1 MEEISME
8 NIEKIL
14 AIISACL
21 GIIITATGFLIPLVK
36 NAKAKRTLEIL
47 NKISNE
53 VKDFIVEAEQFVN
66 YSGAEKKQYVMTR
79 VNQLAIENKW
89 KFDEEVVSE
98 KIEEMITISKR
109 VNQRE
114 QDKVSKHTDT
124 TESKVPTSI
133 KL

>member
-1 MEEISME
+1 ME

-14 AIISACL
+14 ALISACL

-47 NKISNE
+47 NMISNE
-53 VKDFIVEAEQFVN
+53 VKGFIVEAEQFVN
-66 YSGAEKKQYVMTR
+66 YSGTEKKQYVITR

-89 KFDEEVVSE
+89 KFDEDVVSE
-98 KIEEMITISKR
+98 KIEEMISISKS

-114 QDKVSKHTDT
+114 KDKRISLQTT
-124 TESKVPTSI
+124 TENNGVPTI